1 MKKTPRLLLV
11 IYALILVRFVL
22 SGQDA
27 LCQPRKSFLWKIQ
40 SEANTVYVLGS
51 LHFSKREIYPL
62 RQEIENAFDQSDFLV
77 VEANVND
84 IRKADVQKLVETALY
99 PANDTLE
106 KHLSA
111 ETYERVKKEIAGLGI
126 PTELINKQKP
136 WFLAMTLV
144 ALESVKLGLDP
155 KFGIDMHFLSKAEGK
170 KKILELES
178 LDYQI
183 SVLSGLSDKDQE
195 LFLLYTL
202 KDLNI
207 LEQEL
212 DKMIRAWTSG
222 DTKAME
228 SLMTKGVL
236 EDKSLSSIY
245 DKLVYERNKK
255 MALKIESFLK
265 AKETYF
271 IIVGAG
277 HLVGNEGII
286 ELLKRDGYRV
296 EQL

>member
-1 MKKTPRLLLV
+1 MRKTQKLLSAFFAV
-11 IYALILVRFVL
+11 IFASSLLFIP
-22 SGQDA
+22 DA
-27 LCQPRKSFLWKIQ
+27 LCQPQKSFLWRIR

-51 LHFSKREIYPL
+51 LHFSKQEIYPL

-84 IRKADVQKLVETALY
+84 IGKTDVQKLIEGALY
-99 PANDTLE
+99 PANDRLE
-106 KHLSA
+106 KHVSA
-111 ETYERVKKEIAGLGI
+111 ETFERVKKEMGELGL
-126 PTELINKQKP
+126 PPELIDKQKP
-136 WFLAMTLV
+136 WFLAMTIV
-144 ALESVKLGLDP
+144 ALESAKLGLDP
-155 KFGIDMHFLSKAEGK
+155 KLGIDMYFLSKAQGK

-183 SVLSGLSDKDQE
+183 GVLSGLSDKDQE
-195 LFLLYTL
+195 LFLVYTL

-228 SLMTKGVL
+228 AFMTRSVS
-236 EDKSLSSIY
+236 EDKRLSSIY
-245 DKLVYERNKK
+245 EKLVYERNKE
-255 MALKIESFLK
+255 MAMKIKNFLK

>member
-1 MKKTPRLLLV
+1 M
-11 IYALILVRFVL
+11 
-22 SGQDA
+22 
-27 LCQPRKSFLWKIQ
+27 
-40 SEANTVYVLGS
+40 TV
-51 LHFSKREIYPL
+51 
-62 RQEIENAFDQSDFLV
+62 
-77 VEANVND
+77 
-84 IRKADVQKLVETALY
+84 
-99 PANDTLE
+99 
-106 KHLSA
+106 
-111 ETYERVKKEIAGLGI
+111 
-126 PTELINKQKP
+126 
-136 WFLAMTLV
+136 V
-144 ALESVKLGLDP
+144 ALETVKLGLDP
-155 KFGIDMHFLSKAEGK
+155 KLGIDMHFLSKAEGK
-170 KKILELES
+170 KRILELES

-212 DKMIRAWTSG
+212 DKMIQAWISG

-228 SLMTKGVL
+228 SLMTRSVS
-236 EDKSLSSIY
+236 EDKRLSSIY
-245 DKLVYERNKK
+245 EKLVSERNKK
-255 MALKIESFLK
+255 MASKIGDFLK

-277 HLVGNEGII
+277 HLVGSQGII

>member
-1 MKKTPRLLLV
+1 MKTRKLPSLV
-11 IYALILVRFVL
+11 FALMFASFVVLVQ
-22 SGQDA
+22 GA
-27 LCQPRKSFLWKIQ
+27 LCQPQKSFIWKIQ

-51 LHFSKREIYPL
+51 LHFSKKEIYPL
-62 RQEIENAFDQSDFLV
+62 HQKIENAFEQSDFLV

-84 IRKADVQKLVETALY
+84 IRKADVQRLMESALY

-111 ETYERVKKEIAGLGI
+111 ETYERVRKDMGGLGI
-126 PTELINKQKP
+126 PSELVNKQKP
-136 WFLAMTLV
+136 WFLAMTVV
-144 ALESVKLGLDP
+144 ALETVKLGLDP
-155 KFGIDMHFLSKAEGK
+155 KLGIDMHFLSKAEGK
-170 KKILELES
+170 KRILELES

-212 DKMIRAWTSG
+212 DKMIQAWISG

-228 SLMTKGVL
+228 SLMTRSVS
-236 EDKSLSSIY
+236 EDKRLSSIY
-245 DKLVYERNKK
+245 EKLVSERNKK
-255 MALKIESFLK
+255 MASKIGDFLK

-277 HLVGNEGII
+277 HLVGSQGII

>member
-1 MKKTPRLLLV
+1 VVFAV
-11 IYALILVRFVL
+11 IFASSLPFV
-22 SGQDA
+22 QDA
-27 LCQPRKSFLWKIQ
+27 LCQSQKSFLWKIQ

-51 LHFSKREIYPL
+51 LHFAKREIYPL
-62 RQEIENAFDQSDFLV
+62 HQRIENAFEQSDFLV

-84 IRKADVQKLVETALY
+84 IGKADVQKLVGSALY

-106 KHLSA
+106 KHVSA
-111 ETYERVKKEIAGLGI
+111 ETYEQVKKEMGGLGI
-126 PTELINKQKP
+126 PPELIHKQKP
-136 WFLAMTLV
+136 WFLAMTIV

-155 KFGIDMHFLSKAEGK
+155 KLGMDMHFLSKAQGK

-183 SVLSGLSDKDQE
+183 SVLSGISDKDQE

-212 DKMIRAWTSG
+212 DKMIKAWTSG

-228 SLMTKGVL
+228 ALMTRSVS
-236 EDKSLSSIY
+236 EDKRLSSIY
-245 DKLVYERNKK
+245 EKLAYERNKN
-255 MALKIESFLK
+255 MASKIEDFLK

-286 ELLKRDGYRV
+286 ELLKRSGYRV